1 MRPLVEEV
9 RTSRG
14 LPPPKVARAI
24 RVEAHVTQARLA
36 RELSV
41 HRLTVARWE
50 SGERRPR
57 GTLRVRYA
65 ELLHDLQM
73 EVAS

>member
-1 MRPLVEEV
+1 M
-9 RTSRG
+9 
-14 LPPPKVARAI
+14 
-24 RVEAHVTQARLA
+24 TQARLA

>member
-1 MRPLVEEV
+1 MRQLVEEV
-9 RTSRG
+9 RSSRS
-14 LPPPKVARAI
+14 LPPPKIARAI

-36 RELSV
+36 RELNV

-57 GTLRVRYA
+57 GILRVRYA
-65 ELLHDLQM
+65 ELLHDLHL